1 MKLHVF
7 FEDQL
12 IGSIEQN
19 SYGRMVFE
27 YASEWLSG
35 NYQFPISQ
43 SLPLDGSFS
52 KGLQDH
58 NYFAN
63 LLPEGEARISICR
76 ELGIDQDNDFSLLKA
91 IGGDCAGALQ
101 IIPEHEPRH
110 SEASC
115 KPISHNSLVKA
126 AKSFQRNGY
135 GSPAGIHHWL
145 SLAGAQDKWP
155 VYVDSSTVY
164 LPDQSSPSSHIVK
177 FSSRQ

>member
-1 MKLHVF
+1 MLHVF

-12 IGSIEQN
+12 IGSIAQN
-19 SYGRMVFE
+19 SYGRMEFA

-76 ELGIDQDNDFSLLKA
+76 ELGIHQDNDFSLLKA

-110 SEASC
+110 SEVSC
-115 KPISHNSLVKA
+115 KPISHNSIVKA
-126 AKSFQRNGY
+126 AKSYQRNGY

-145 SLAGAQDKWP
+145 SLAGAHYKWP

-164 LPDQSSPSSHIVK
+164 MPDQSSPSSHIVK